1 MGIYASEDSVL
12 HSFDENFIP
21 EEQLQ
26 AQWAEMI
33 ELKKLI
39 HSLSQLK
46 QKPLHILDIGV
57 GTARVPKHLC
67 GLPEIWHSVAF
78 YDGIDNADSC
88 LQLAKKTVQEY
99 QLENK
104 VRIIQLEAAQLASL
118 QKQYDLIITTWFTG
132 GNFFNPSFPFQDY
145 KNHQPIDL
153 SVNPDFDKVFTQA
166 YQMLFEG
173 GYIVLG
179 ALYKDNESTRIKQE
193 NFYKKIGMEIITA
206 PQETFT
212 ATKQGFWSQRF
223 TKEKLHNYFHFAMPK
238 NIHCIDLDTYQYAMQ
253 VQVQKV

>member
-1 MGIYASEDSVL
+1 MYESEDAVL

-39 HSLSQLK
+39 HALFQIK
-46 QKPLHILDIGV
+46 QRPLHILDIGV
-57 GTARVPKHLC
+57 GTARVPKHLS
-67 GLPEIWHSVAF
+67 GLPEIWDCIAS
-78 YDGIDNADSC
+78 YDGIDNAESC
-88 LQLAKKTVQEY
+88 LQLSIKTVLEY

-104 VRIIQLEAAQLASL
+104 VLIIQLEATQLSKL
-118 QKQYDLIITTWFTG
+118 NKKYDLIITTWFTG
-132 GNFFNPSFPFQDY
+132 GNFFNPRFPFQDY
-145 KNHQPIDL
+145 KNHAPIDL
-153 SVNPDFDKVFTQA
+153 SFNPDFDIVFTQA
-166 YQMLFEG
+166 YNMTMDG

-179 ALYKDNESTRIKQE
+179 ALYKDNDGTRIKQE
-193 NFYKKIGMEIITA
+193 NFYKKIGMDIITA
-206 PQETFT
+206 PEETFT

-223 TKEKLHNYFHFAMPK
+223 TVEKLKRYFHFAQPS

-253 VQVQKV
+253 VQVKKQ